1 MQRRTLTSLVS
12 TLVLAT
18 ALPASVLAQTY
29 PSKPIKFI
37 VPYAAGGLPD
47 TVARVVA
54 LRLTERLGQSVV
66 VDNKPGGNG
75 VVAYQALLQSSPQDG
90 HAFIVSDGSMLSIT
104 PLLNKNAT
112 YKPGWIF
119 CPSRSSRD
127 RPFSSWRTLK
137 QGSII
142 SKIFSASSKAN
153 LAISL
158 TDLLASAA
166 RTI

>member
-1 MQRRTLTSLVS
+1 MQRRKLTALVS

-90 HAFIVSDGSMLSIT
+90 HVFIVPVGSMLSIT
-104 PLLNKNAT
+104 LL
-112 YKPGWIF
+112 
-119 CPSRSSRD
+119 
-127 RPFSSWRTLK
+127 L
-137 QGSII
+137 
-142 SKIFSASSKAN
+142 SKKRH
-153 LAISL
+153 L
-158 TDLLASAA
+158 
-166 RTI
+166 